1 MKFRLLVDLELF
13 EFIETLNRAEQR
25 TLHQRSR
32 QIQEFPTGFTDFHE
46 YAAVGHR
53 TEISIC
59 DRFAISFAV
68 DHLDRHIKILD
79 ITLAD
84 KPR

>member
-1 MKFRLLVDLELF
+1 MKFRLLVDLEVF
-13 EFIETLNRAEQR
+13 EFVKTLNRSEQR
-25 TLHQRSR
+25 ALQLRFR

-46 YAAVGHR
+46 YAAAGYR

-84 KPR
+84 TPR